1 MEQTFASKPPLYTTL
16 RHGMGCSEMELKKSF
31 ALRPDGLWSASTF
44 AVWLEETSK
53 TYVIYSLKSA
63 LFRGPRNTQLSGG
76 ERASERVVIIWLREG
91 PGFRFSHPRYFASKR
106 SYLPPAAGRS
116 TTGQGSTISCEGV
129 IWISNTNKADEI
141 GFSASV
147 RKIWRM
153 LLRWPVALQCTEC
166 AVA

>member
-76 ERASERVVIIWLREG
+76 ERERVRGWWLFGCEKAL
-91 PGFRFSHPRYFASKR
+91 ASDFPIR
-106 SYLPPAAGRS
+106 GILPANAHIYHRLLADLPPDKGARFLVKELFEFLIPTKLMRLAFPLRFARFDGCS
-116 TTGQGSTISCEGV
+116 YVDQLLC
-129 IWISNTNKADEI
+129 
-141 GFSASV
+141 SV
-147 RKIWRM
+147 QNV
-153 LLRWPVALQCTEC
+153 L
-166 AVA
+166 